1 MARPRK
7 KLDARLLRKVEKWLL
22 KEEKPLS
29 FVLGELKLTV
39 KQWDVV
45 VENDAA
51 LRDVLDM
58 LALKEQELL
67 LNTIKTSKQHAVTG
81 AIFLAKSRHG
91 FVDNHKPEPTET
103 KVNVQVMLPPP
114 AKSDAEFARLIN
126 PPSYIE
132 PTQVIEDAVVLSE
145 PAQLDGEDLI

>member
-1 MARPRK
+1 MARPRT
-7 KLDARLLRKVEKWLL
+7 KLDARLLKKVRKWLL
-22 KEEKPLS
+22 TDEKPLS
-29 FVLGELKLTV
+29 FVLKEIGMTV
-39 KQWDVV
+39 KAWDALVKT
-45 VENDAA
+45 DAA
-51 LRDVLDM
+51 LQDILDM
-58 LALKEQELL
+58 QSLKEQEHLL
-67 LNTIKTSKQHAVTG
+67 DVMKTSKQHAVTA

-103 KVNVQVMLPPP
+103 KVNVQVMLPHP

-132 PTQVIEDAVVLSE
+132 PTQVIEDAVVLSD